1 MNTGI
6 KNQPKAHI
14 TLDLYDRIIEIIG
27 LLSLIVLFAL
37 PVYYYSV
44 LPDEIPR
51 HFNGL
56 GEVNAYS
63 SKKVI
68 WILPF
73 LGTLLYVGLFFMN
86 KVPHIFNYPIK
97 VTQENYKNLYKYATK
112 QIRVLNTEVILI
124 FLYITYT
131 IIQIGLGIKIGMSLY
146 FLPIVLVLIIATSVY
161 YYFKMTK
168 IK

>member
-1 MNTGI
+1 MNVA
-6 KNQPKAHI
+6 KAKQPKATI
-14 TLDLYDRIIEIIG
+14 QLDIYDRVIEIIG
-27 LLSLIVLFAL
+27 FFSLIILLAL
-37 PVYYYSV
+37 PIYYYDV

-73 LGTLLYVGLFFMN
+73 LGVLLYVGLFFVTR
-86 KVPHIFNYPIK
+86 VPHIFNYPII

-112 QIRVLNTEVILI
+112 QIRVLNTEIALF

-131 IIQIGLGIKIGMSLY
+131 IIQIGLGIKTGMSLY
-146 FLPIVLVLIIATSVY
+146 FLPIVLLLIIATSVFF
-161 YYFKMTK
+161 YFKMTK